1 MTVIQFDTSPIGTM
15 SISELMSKYPEECE
29 TLIVIGMDRQRDMER
44 KRAIKAV
51 KAALSSR
58 IPDLDL
64 LTV

>member
-1 MTVIQFDTSPIGTM
+1 M
-15 SISELMSKYPEECE
+15 STSELMSKYPEECE

-58 IPDLDL
+58 TPDLDL